1 MDRLTHFCFMFH
13 SYSFVIICLWPWTC
27 ATRDTVAWIQ
37 DNDVQ
42 KSSAISIKNLNE
54 IMDDVKSA
62 TSPSI
67 NDEEVTVS
75 SISIISTL
83 SIILQHIISFVHEP
97 YYFLLFLGRTG
108 GGGV

>member
-1 MDRLTHFCFMFH
+1 MFH
-13 SYSFVIICLWPWTC
+13 SYSFVIICLWPWAC

-37 DNDVQ
+37 LIAELVADDNDVQ
-42 KSSAISIKNLNE
+42 KSSAISIKNLNK

>member
-1 MDRLTHFCFMFH
+1 MPPGIQLRG
-13 SYSFVIICLWPWTC
+13 SNIIAEL
-27 ATRDTVAWIQ
+27 VA
-37 DNDVQ
+37 DNNDVQ